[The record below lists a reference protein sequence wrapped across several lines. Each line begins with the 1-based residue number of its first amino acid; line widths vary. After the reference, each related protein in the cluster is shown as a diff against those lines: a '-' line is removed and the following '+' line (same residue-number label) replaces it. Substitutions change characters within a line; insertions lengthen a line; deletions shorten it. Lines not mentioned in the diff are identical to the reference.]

1 MTTTSRDR
9 STRVARGAP
18 VLPTPPSSVAGP
30 SSRRSGWRRRR
41 GEENHHHRPPRTT
54 TTTTTRIRTTTT
66 TTIRIR
72 SRSAAGERVPPR
84 TRGASD
90 PGSALSMPRLL
101 GTARSPPARSPPEIR
116 PPRRTS
122 QSSSTYCH
130 HRRSVAKN
138 PHRIDPSSRPRPHP
152 HPPRRRRRVPIP
164 DRRTTPPRGPIPNR
178 RGIVS
183 SPDRVCPVRTGR

>member
-9 STRVARGAP
+9 STRVARDAP

-30 SSRRSGWRRRR
+30 SSRRSGSRRRR

-72 SRSAAGERVPPR
+72 SRSSAGERVPPR

-122 QSSSTYCH
+122 QSSPAYC

-138 PHRIDPSSRPRPHP
+138 PHRIDPSSRP
-152 HPPRRRRRVPIP
+152 PPRRRRRRVPIP

-178 RGIVS
+178 TGIVS
-183 SPDRVCPVRTGR
+183 SPDRVFPVRTGR